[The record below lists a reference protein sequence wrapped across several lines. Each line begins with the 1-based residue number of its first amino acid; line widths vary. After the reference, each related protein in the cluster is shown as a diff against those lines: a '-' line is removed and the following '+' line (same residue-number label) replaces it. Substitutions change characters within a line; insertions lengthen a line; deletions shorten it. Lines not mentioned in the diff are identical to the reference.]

1 MDSSKRIVLGLTIV
15 TLGVL
20 LGGCKTNQNDN
31 SESLKQARSL
41 KEENSLPFLYV
52 RKYKAVLV
60 LRAWNASATR

>member
-31 SESLKQARSL
+31 SDSLKQAESKR
-41 KEENSLPFLYV
+41 
-52 RKYKAVLV
+52 RKQFA
-60 LRAWNASATR
+60 